1 MGCKTVQ
8 VLLLAAAALSAA
20 AEETNGLAA
29 RYAGEI
35 RFAEDG
41 RERPSIENGTFHLAG
56 RPVFFLGPWIY
67 NHTKEDWPPGN
78 PDPQGV
84 GHFAYRELPGKSVF
98 ERVGFN
104 ASQLS
109 AAWSLPGQALY
120 GLDVPDDW
128 ARQEEEKAAFFGRF
142 GDQPM
147 VVDFAFGFAGALKKQ
162 RPGLW
167 KAIEQKNPHWHEFVP
182 VCPESPEV
190 RSLKAKN
197 IGTF

>member
-1 MGCKTVQ
+1 MGIKAVQ
-8 VLLLAAAALSAA
+8 VFLLAAAALSAA

-84 GHFAYRELPGKSVF
+84 GHFAYRELPGQSVF
-98 ERVGFN
+98 ERIGFN

-109 AAWSLPGQALY
+109 AAWGD
-120 GLDVPDDW
+120 GVR
-128 ARQEEEKAAFFGRF
+128 AREIVRCRDCVHYETDEVCDGCTLF
-142 GDQPM
+142 
-147 VVDFAFGFAGALKKQ
+147 DFADCSGSMVDKFCAWGEK
-162 RPGLW
+162 R
-167 KAIEQKNPHWHEFVP
+167 
-182 VCPESPEV
+182 
-190 RSLKAKN
+190 
-197 IGTF
+197 